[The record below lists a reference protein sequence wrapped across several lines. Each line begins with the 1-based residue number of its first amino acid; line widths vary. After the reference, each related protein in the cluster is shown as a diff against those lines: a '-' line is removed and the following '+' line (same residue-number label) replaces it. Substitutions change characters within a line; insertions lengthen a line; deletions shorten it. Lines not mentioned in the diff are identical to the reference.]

1 MSIPVTLRSVKGDT
15 LTFTEM
21 DNNFGGLANANVTI
35 TAGGAFSTIMTDGSG
50 FTIANT
56 ATITATMTGNTIS
69 FATTAAG
76 TGATGAVGY
85 TGSSGTNGATGV
97 VGYTG
102 SVGDTGATGVVGY
115 TGSGGV
121 TGATGAVGYT
131 GSNADLASPGAI
143 GSTTP
148 NTGAF
153 TTISTTG
160 NVSMGGNYLINAVV
174 QNVREKVIDL
184 GTTSGIITI
193 DADAGSIQTVIVSAN
208 VTINTNNLTNF
219 TSGETVSVIITQATN
234 TSLRVLTSNILFA
247 GGSKTLSTAN
257 AAIDTMHIT
266 YDGTRYLGSL
276 VKGYA

>member
-85 TGSSGTNGATGV
+85 TGSSGTIGATGV

-131 GSNADLASPGAI
+131 GSNADLASPGPI

-148 NTGAF
+148 STGAF
-153 TTISTTG
+153 TSITTTG
-160 NVSMGGNYLINAVV
+160 NINMGGNYLSNAIFEI
-174 QNVREKVIDL
+174 VREKVVAL
-184 GTTSGIITI
+184 GTVNGAVTVN
-193 DADAGSIQTVIVSAN
+193 ADLGSIQTLTAASNI
-208 VTINTNNLTNF
+208 TINTNNLANF
-219 TSGETVSVIITQATN
+219 QTGESVSLVITQGTN
-234 TSLRVLTSNILFA
+234 ANLRVLTSNILFA

-257 AAIDTMHIT
+257 AAVDTVHIS
-266 YDGTRYLGSL
+266 YDGTYYLAAL